1 MPIAQRTRKTKPS
14 HVTRK
19 PARTVGGG
27 SEVAKVVVE
36 WANQFDAKLS
46 RLTERQDA
54 FLRSLE
60 PSSARQN

>member
-1 MPIAQRTRKTKPS
+1 MPIAQRTRKAKPTR
-14 HVTRK
+14 VTRK
-19 PARTVGGG
+19 SARTLGG
-27 SEVAKVVVE
+27 SSQVAKVVVE

-60 PSSARQN
+60 PGSARQD

>member
-1 MPIAQRTRKTKPS
+1 MPIAQRTPKTKPS
-14 HVTRK
+14 HATRK
-19 PARTVGGG
+19 PARTIGGG

-60 PSSARQN
+60 PGSVRQD

>member
-1 MPIAQRTRKTKPS
+1 MPVAQRTRKTNPAR
-14 HVTRK
+14 VTRK
-19 PARTVGGG
+19 TTRTLGG
-27 SEVAKVVVE
+27 SSQVAKVVAE

-60 PSSARQN
+60 PSSALQD